1 MLGRIARDQPELLQ
15 ADFAVLGE
23 PSNGEIEGGCNG
35 TIRVD
40 VATRGKRAHSARAW
54 MGENAI
60 HAVAPVLTRLA
71 DYTPREV
78 EVDGLSYRDHD
89 EQVIAALMDGCAA
102 GVQSCI
108 AVVKA
113 LADKHGYHTAEVDE

>member
-1 MLGRIARDQPELLQ
+1 MAVERDMLACAAEEDRRSKRDELMQREEARL
-15 ADFAVLGE
+15 A
-23 PSNGEIEGGCNG
+23 
-35 TIRVD
+35 
-40 VATRGKRAHSARAW
+40 
-54 MGENAI
+54 
-60 HAVAPVLTRLA
+60 AVAILDARLGKY
-71 DYTPREV
+71 DRLLE
-78 EVDGLSYRDHD
+78 GLSYRDQD

>member
-1 MLGRIARDQPELLQ
+1 MAYETDMLACATEEDRRSKRDELMQ
-15 ADFAVLGE
+15 
-23 PSNGEIEGGCNG
+23 
-35 TIRVD
+35 
-40 VATRGKRAHSARAW
+40 RAEA
-54 MGENAI
+54 
-60 HAVAPVLTRLA
+60 RLA
-71 DYTPREV
+71 AFAIFDASLGKYERLL
-78 EVDGLSYRDHD
+78 DGLSYRDHD